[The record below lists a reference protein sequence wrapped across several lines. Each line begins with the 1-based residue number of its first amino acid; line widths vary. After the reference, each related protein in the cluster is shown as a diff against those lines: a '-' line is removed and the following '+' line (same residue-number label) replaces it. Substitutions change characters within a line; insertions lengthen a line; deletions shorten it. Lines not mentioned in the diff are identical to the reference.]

1 MMYDKKSMDYQIN
14 LETLKE
20 MEECVPM
27 TKNKSMCRHPF
38 SDLS

>member
-1 MMYDKKSMDYQIN
+1 MYDKKSMYYQIN

-27 TKNKSMCRHPF
+27 TKNERGLPS
-38 SDLS
+38 